1 MVYNILR
8 FYSGTGFH
16 FAIGYLLPLLVT
28 DTSHTPERNGMNC
41 SANSRVQQAASIP
54 PDSPSSPTFDRRA
67 LFKFAPTTP
76 QFLRLD
82 FQFNSTPFNIQKR
95 RLAPLSVG

>member
-54 PDSPSSPTFDRRA
+54 LIRPPRQPSIVAHFS
-67 LFKFAPTTP
+67 
-76 QFLRLD
+76 
-82 FQFNSTPFNIQKR
+82 
-95 RLAPLSVG
+95 